1 MERTVQTVVDY
12 LSRVGKY
19 DWWVVGVELFLIG
32 LVVYWVVDF
41 LEGTRGERLFR
52 GVIFILVVGVLVLNL
67 VVEQMGFLRL
77 QYLYKGFLV
86 AVLIIAVAAFQPEI
100 RRVLIRLGQ
109 PRFLSGPSGPLSR
122 VTEQIINAVTDL
134 SSSRIGAIIVFERH
148 VALGE
153 FIETGVRLD
162 AKVTSELLRSIFYT
176 GGALHDMA
184 VVIRGER
191 VVAAKV
197 QLPLAEA
204 GSIGGVELGSRHRA
218 AIGITTGSDALCL
231 VVSEESGAISVAKN
245 GKLSRDVDENALRK
259 YLAGAV

>member
-1 MERTVQTVVDY
+1 MEPLVYY

-19 DWWVVGVELFLIG
+19 EWWVVGIELLLIG

-67 VVEQMGFLRL
+67 VVERLGFLRL
-77 QYLYKGFLV
+77 QYLYKGFLI
-86 AVLIIAVAAFQPEI
+86 AVLVIAVAAFQPEI

-122 VTEQIINAVTDL
+122 AVEQIISAVTAL
-134 SSSRIGAIIVFERH
+134 SSSRTGAIIVFERR

-153 FIETGVRLD
+153 FIETGVRID
-162 AKVTSELLRSIFYT
+162 AKVTSELLRSIFHT

-184 VVIRGER
+184 VMIRGER
-191 VVAAKV
+191 ILAAKI

-204 GSIGGVELGSRHRA
+204 GTVGGVELGSRHRA
-218 AIGITTGSDALCL
+218 AIGITRGSDALCL
-231 VVSEESGAISVAKN
+231 VVSEETGTISVAKN
-245 GKLSRDVDENALRK
+245 GKLSRDVDEKRLRK
-259 YLAGAV
+259 YLAGVV